1 MDRDSGLTMGGLI
14 VLNTI
19 LWGILYALAVFVVGA
34 FLTRLL
40 TRRPPFRRLA
50 NPLYLTVFTASAAIF
65 LRANPTLKGPA
76 FAPYF
81 QALSLFAGAYLVI
94 KLCDLLLV
102 DFFIA
107 SRRKFLPPSILRELI
122 SVGLYVV
129 ALLIIM
135 SQVLHIN
142 LMPLLATSAVLSLV
156 AGLALQETLSNFFAG
171 VTLATERPITPGE
184 WIQIGPHVGQVIEMG
199 WRAVKIELYLKNDYL
214 IVPNSVLAKEQVI
227 NFSRPVPVM
236 GQEQYVGVHYRH
248 PPNQVIAALLEA
260 VQETPGVVS
269 EPAPI
274 AMVQKYGDSAI
285 QYLVRYWITEF
296 ENLSKIEGAV
306 LANIWYSL
314 RRHGLEI
321 PFPIR
326 TLHLHQVTEETERA
340 AEAQALAE
348 RLALVRE
355 VDFLKPLKPDDLTR
369 VANALKVLPYEAGRT
384 IVRQGDEGDSL
395 FLISRGRV
403 DVWARDAYNEGQL
416 VATLG
421 RGQCFGEMSLLT
433 GAPRSATVRALE
445 DSELLVLSKAEF
457 REILLADPKVVEA
470 LSQILGLRQKGREAA
485 VARQRSTTP
494 QPIEF
499 DPASQLLAKI
509 RSFFGL

>member
-1 MDRDSGLTMGGLI
+1 MAGAIT
-14 VLNTI
+14 LNGI
-19 LWGILYALAVFVVGA
+19 LWGMLNAFAVFVVGGVLIR
-34 FLTRLL
+34 FLTRH
-40 TRRPPFRRLA
+40 PPFRRLA
-50 NPLYLTVFTASAAIF
+50 NPLYLTVFTASAAVF

-81 QALSLFAGAYLVI
+81 QALSLFAGAYLAI
-94 KLCDLLLV
+94 KLCDLLFV

-129 ALLIIM
+129 VLLIIM

-236 GQEQYVGVHYRH
+236 GQELYVGVHYRH
-248 PPNQVIAALLEA
+248 PPNQVAAALLEA
-260 VQETPGVVS
+260 VGETAGVVS
-269 EPAPI
+269 EPAPS
-274 AMVQKYGDSAI
+274 ARVTKFGDSSI
-285 QYLVRYWITEF
+285 EYRVRYWITEF
-296 ENLSKIEGAV
+296 ENSSSIEGSI
-306 LANIWYSL
+306 LANIWYAL
-314 RRHGLEI
+314 KRHGLEI

-348 RLALVRE
+348 RLALLRDI
-355 VDFLKPLKPDDLTR
+355 DFLKPLRPDDLTR
-369 VANALKVLPYEAGRT
+369 VAKSLKVLPYEAGRT

-395 FLISRGRV
+395 FLISQGRV
-403 DVWARDAYNEGQL
+403 GILVQDANNEGQL

-445 DSELLVLSKAEF
+445 DSELLVLGRAEF
-457 REILLADPKVVEA
+457 REILLADPKVLEA
-470 LSQILGLRQKGREAA
+470 LSQILGQRQKDRDAA
-485 VARQRSTTP
+485 VARHRSAAP
-494 QPIEF
+494 QPLEA
-499 DPASQLLAKI
+499 DPASQLLTKI

>member
-1 MDRDSGLTMGGLI
+1 M
-14 VLNTI
+14 
-19 LWGILYALAVFVVGA
+19 A
-34 FLTRLL
+34 
-40 TRRPPFRRLA
+40 
-50 NPLYLTVFTASAAIF
+50 
-65 LRANPTLKGPA
+65 K
-76 FAPYF
+76 
-81 QALSLFAGAYLVI
+81 
-94 KLCDLLLV
+94 
-102 DFFIA
+102 
-107 SRRKFLPPSILRELI
+107 
-122 SVGLYVV
+122 
-129 ALLIIM
+129 
-135 SQVLHIN
+135 VLHIN

-184 WIQIGPHVGQVIEMG
+184 WIQVGQHVGQVIEMG

-260 VQETPGVVS
+260 VQETPGVVPQ
-269 EPAPI
+269 PAPI
-274 AMVQKYGDSAI
+274 AKVQKYEDSAI

-296 ENLSKIEGAV
+296 ENLSQIEGAV

-326 TLHLHQVTEETERA
+326 TVHLHQVTEEAERA

-348 RLALVRE
+348 RLALLRE
-355 VDFLKPLKPDDLTR
+355 VDFLKPLRPDDLTR
-369 VANALKVLPYEAGRT
+369 VASSLKVLIYEAGRN
-384 IVRQGDEGDSL
+384 IVRQGDEGDSF

-403 DVWARDAYNEGQL
+403 GVWVRDPQNENGGQL

-433 GAPRSATVRALE
+433 GARRSATVTAVE
-445 DSELLVLSKAEF
+445 DSELLMLGKEEF
-457 REILLADPKVVEA
+457 RSILLADPKVVES
-470 LSQILGLRQKGREAA
+470 LSQILSRRQKDVDAA
-485 VARQRSTTP
+485 LAKQRSAARQLPEEDSG
-494 QPIEF
+494 
-499 DPASQLLAKI
+499 QLLVMIK
-509 RSFFGL
+509 SFFGL